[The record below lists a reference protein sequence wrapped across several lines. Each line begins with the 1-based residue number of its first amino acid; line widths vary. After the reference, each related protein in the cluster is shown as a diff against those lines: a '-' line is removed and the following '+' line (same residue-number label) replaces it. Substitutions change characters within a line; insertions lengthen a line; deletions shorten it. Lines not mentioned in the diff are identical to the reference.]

1 MNATFERQ
9 HGAEMGNVRS
19 NNTIVSN
26 GSQMSSLAHKA
37 YRSIKESIMKN
48 EFKPGDCLSENALA
62 QALGMSR
69 TPIREAI
76 KVLSSEGL
84 IEIHNGVGAFIK
96 HITIKEIHDIFEV
109 RSALECI
116 AVDSA
121 LARITKEELEIVEKD
136 WQKLYA
142 DVVAGRPI
150 GYGILSEHDSR
161 LHELIVVKC
170 DNDFIINI
178 IAGIR
183 MKIARFQKISATALG
198 DELDTINQHLA
209 LIKIMKS
216 GNAEALKHELKA
228 HILLAENLI
237 LKNPNV
243 KY

>member
-1 MNATFERQ
+1 MTNARVN
-9 HGAEMGNVRS
+9 NV
-19 NNTIVSN
+19 IVSS
-26 GSQMSSLAHKA
+26 GDQLSSLAHKA
-37 YRSIKESIMKN
+37 YYSIKESIMKN

-96 HITIKEIHDIFEV
+96 HITLKEIHDIFEV

-121 LARITKEELEIVEKD
+121 LARITKEELEVIEKD
-136 WQKLYA
+136 WLKLYE
-142 DVVAGRPI
+142 DVVGGKHI
-150 GYGILSEHDSR
+150 GYGILSEYDSK

-198 DELDTINQHLA
+198 DELDTINQHLS

-216 GNAEALKHELKA
+216 GDVDALKCELKA

-243 KY
+243 RY

>member
-1 MNATFERQ
+1 VNAATDEEFE
-9 HGAEMGNVRS
+9 MSNVRA
-19 NNTIVSN
+19 NNIIVSS
-26 GSQMSSLAHKA
+26 GDQMSSLAHKA
-37 YRSIKESIMKN
+37 YCSIKESIMNN

-96 HITIKEIHDIFEV
+96 HITVKEIHDIFEV

-121 LARITKEELEIVEKD
+121 LARITKEELEIIEKD
-136 WQKLYA
+136 WLRLYA
-142 DVVAGRPI
+142 DVIAGKPI
-150 GYGILSEHDSR
+150 GYGILSEHDSK
-161 LHELIVVKC
+161 LHEFIVVKC

-216 GNAEALKHELKA
+216 GNAEALKHELKS